1 MRARIISPTSGEFI
15 VRLNGAEY
23 VHSFDPARVTPA
35 AGFEQTVG
43 FGMLIAGNRSG
54 NTPQAQCPF
63 TDLVI
68 YDDDEITPWPLGPVD
83 VTYLAADDP
92 ELAVGPASD
101 ATFETVSA
109 EATYQIAD
117 PAGASVGGV
126 AYARV
131 GAVNGN
137 EATRAQIE
145 LVSGSSTVGVVD
157 EVIAPGFVQTIR
169 SAPVGPDMIAAGS
182 VFKART
188 VAP

>member
-1 MRARIISPTSGEFI
+1 M
-15 VRLNGAEY
+15 
-23 VHSFDPARVTPA
+23 
-35 AGFEQTVG
+35 
-43 FGMLIAGNRSG
+43 
-54 NTPQAQCPF
+54 
-63 TDLVI
+63 
-68 YDDDEITPWPLGPVD
+68 
-83 VTYLAADDP
+83 TYLAADDP